1 MLPVHFKIK
10 EAMNKEAET
19 NKNEVGTLLTML
31 QLLSWLGVTDSILQ
45 RVYGLNR
52 ASLNKVRKGG
62 ELRNVH
68 AQYFKVLL
76 SELNSNLEKSRVQ
89 MDVDKHRKIKDVM
102 FEVMLREA
110 LK

>member
-10 EAMNKEAET
+10 EAMNKEAKT

-62 ELRNVH
+62 
-68 AQYFKVLL
+68 A
-76 SELNSNLEKSRVQ
+76 
-89 MDVDKHRKIKDVM
+89 
-102 FEVMLREA
+102 A
-110 LK
+110 